1 MAISRVVPVTGSGG
15 GMTASPQGRSVH
27 PQPTLNKYPIQQSGA
42 GAFTEAF
49 SPYLQMAMKKSQAQ
63 QRNTALANALQSD
76 DPNALLKTGPRGYSF
91 PEQYIESQTLQMKY
105 QELKEKRLS
114 REATEKWRNS
124 MTIQKEGMR
133 GGTATDIANI
143 GAKSKLAVQAA
154 KTEGGKTLLTLGGTI
169 KDRHI
174 ALQGQVDLANI
185 GARFSSSSSLL
196 SQKGQQAMT
205 LQDALYSSKEAMQEA
220 NNIWKDGQN
229 GSDRELKKA
238 LRQMDADLAIKLQSD
253 KTLGQMDI
261 VDLKANHDAK
271 KQGLIRLH
279 QHALKDK
286 DGNLARYLGN
296 EANATK
302 KEVADINAASREFVT
317 KLTNIN
323 KTEIAHFTAGEKRWE
338 VELKEEN
345 KTRNIGVYAHFQEKL
360 QAHAGNVKGGLMKV
374 QHGLNV
380 QRDGLN
386 NEFTNLQRQ
395 LEFAD
400 KTEMVSIKAG
410 IAQNVAQQKLL
421 DMKEMAATNYGYKE
435 DITLLQKRLDR
446 ETKLEVQE
454 LKNVGL
460 KIDQGQKLGVSNQR
474 IAAKLRDQFSAS
486 TKSFRENVQPAYIQM
501 KTALSNRS
509 PAGDKMALLAFA
521 QMAMPNKKD
530 MNLRTLNKLENLSG
544 LPGMIRSFIS
554 MVFDKKEKMSPG
566 ARKDLAMRTEEMFL
580 AHQKSYHQSL
590 EGYRSLSRDAGIGA
604 GERQNYGIIDPLGVS
619 GFGEYGEDADF
630 STPPGTVTQSFGMGG
645 NIGKGADNILKYWNA
660 EGAEGA
666 VTGQIPS
673 APEYDPSQFK
683 ILN

>member
-1 MAISRVVPVTGSGG
+1 M
-15 GMTASPQGRSVH
+15 
-27 PQPTLNKYPIQQSGA
+27 
-42 GAFTEAF
+42 
-49 SPYLQMAMKKSQAQ
+49 
-63 QRNTALANALQSD
+63 
-76 DPNALLKTGPRGYSF
+76 
-91 PEQYIESQTLQMKY
+91 
-105 QELKEKRLS
+105 
-114 REATEKWRNS
+114 
-124 MTIQKEGMR
+124 
-133 GGTATDIANI
+133 
-143 GAKSKLAVQAA
+143 
-154 KTEGGKTLLTLGGTI
+154 
-169 KDRHI
+169 
-174 ALQGQVDLANI
+174 
-185 GARFSSSSSLL
+185 
-196 SQKGQQAMT
+196 
-205 LQDALYSSKEAMQEA
+205 
-220 NNIWKDGQN
+220 
-229 GSDRELKKA
+229 
-238 LRQMDADLAIKLQSD
+238 
-253 KTLGQMDI
+253 
-261 VDLKANHDAK
+261 HD
-271 KQGLIRLH
+271 
-279 QHALKDK
+279 HALKNK
-286 DGNLARYLGN
+286 DVSLAKYLGDESN
-296 EANATK
+296 K
-302 KEVADINAASREFVT
+302 VKLEVADINAASREFVT

-323 KTEIAHFTAGEKRWE
+323 KTQLAQFTAGEKRWE
-338 VELKEEN
+338 VALKEEN
-345 KTRNIGVYAHFQEKL
+345 KTRNIGVHAHFQEKL
-360 QAHAGNVKGGLMKV
+360 QAHAGSIKGNLMKV
-374 QHGLNV
+374 QYGLNV

-435 DITLLQKRLDR
+435 DITLIQKRLDR

-460 KIDQGQKLGVSNQR
+460 KIVQGQKLGVSNQR

-645 NIGKGADNILKYWNA
+645 NIGKGADNILNYWNA